1 MREQTSPSRILIADD
16 HRLLADACKSL
27 LEPEFQVV
35 GVVTDGRCLIHSA
48 AELKPDI
55 IILDIYMPHLN
66 GLDASVQ
73 VKHKLPQV
81 KLVFLT
87 MNMTADVAAEAFRR
101 GASAYVL
108 KQSAGDELL
117 LAVRKVQQGLSYLS
131 PLVTQETVLY
141 LQRKQNHFGQE
152 KRITQRQSEVLQLLA
167 EGNSMKEV
175 ADIIDITP
183 ATVAFHKY
191 RMMETLN
198 IKTNAELL
206 EYAIK
211 RQMTT
216 DYTAS

>member
-1 MREQTSPSRILIADD
+1 MREQTSSSRILIADD

-35 GVVTDGRCLIHSA
+35 GIVTDGRCLIHSA
-48 AELKPDI
+48 VELKPDI

-66 GLDASVQ
+66 GLDAGVQ
-73 VKHKLPQV
+73 VKDKLPQV

-87 MNMTADVAAEAFRR
+87 MDMAADTAAEAFRR
-101 GASAYVL
+101 GASAFVL

-131 PLVTQETVLY
+131 SLVAQETVMY
-141 LQRKQNHFGQE
+141 LLREQKHFSEE
-152 KRITQRQSEVLQLLA
+152 KRITQRQSEVLQLLV
-167 EGNSMKEV
+167 EGKSMKEV
-175 ADIIDITP
+175 ANIIDIAP
-183 ATVAFHKY
+183 GTVAFHKY

-198 IKTNAELL
+198 IKTNAALL

-211 RQMTT
+211 HHMTPA
-216 DYTAS
+216 YSFS